1 MWDMTMYMIRINTRL
16 VDLETGELLG
26 SSESYRTSLARKPSA
41 AMVARFSI
49 RSSPPNSRELWRLS
63 DLQSKTSQ

>member
-26 SSESYRTSLARKPSA
+26 SSESYRMSLARKPSA

-49 RSSPPNSRELWRLS
+49 RASPPNSRELWRLS
-63 DLQSKTSQ
+63 DLQ